1 MENDPFFP
9 RLDAARPIPA
19 AVILI
24 LILGTLLTGIALAL
38 FSILFL

>member
-24 LILGTLLTGIALAL
+24 LGTLLTGIALAL